1 MGLFTRFTD
10 IVNANLNSML
20 DKAEEPEKMIRLIV
34 QEMEETLVEVRA
46 TAAKNIAEKKSLNR
60 KTDSMKKSI
69 VHWVEKA
76 NLAIDKNRE
85 DLAKS
90 AIAQKHKLEAELVE
104 LEKEEAQLDTFLNE
118 VQVDA
123 QNLQTKLSEAKRRQ
137 DTYVL
142 RQQSAVVRLKA
153 REQSTVYNIDEAMN
167 KFDRYQEKIEAVE
180 AQIEAYDLTKN
191 QDLSAQIDALAKDE
205 AIENELAEMKKNS
218 PTAKTSA

>member
-60 KTDSMKKSI
+60 KSTAVKNSI
-69 VHWVEKA
+69 GHWVEKA
-76 NLAIDKNRE
+76 NLALEKGRE

-90 AIAQKHKLEAELVE
+90 AIAQKHKLEAELVA
-104 LEKEEAQLDTFLNE
+104 LEKEELALDGFLNE

-123 QNLQTKLSEAKRRQ
+123 QSLQTKLSEAKRRQ
-137 DTYVL
+137 EAYVL
-142 RQQSAVVRLKA
+142 RQQSAVVRLKT
-153 REQSTVYNIDEAMN
+153 REKSAVYNIDEAMN

-180 AQIEAYDLTKN
+180 AQIEAFDMTQN

-205 AIENELAEMKKNS
+205 AIENELAAMKK
-218 PTAKTSA
+218 SATKKKSA

>member
-46 TAAKNIAEKKSLNR
+46 TAAKNIAEKKSLHR
-60 KTDSMKKSI
+60 KSTVLKNSI
-69 VHWVEKA
+69 AHWVEKA
-76 NLAIDKNRE
+76 NLALDKGRE

-90 AIAQKHKLEAELVE
+90 AIAQKHKLEAELVA
-104 LEKEEAQLDTFLNE
+104 LEKEELALDGFLNE

-123 QNLQTKLSEAKRRQ
+123 QSLQTKLSEAKRRQ
-137 DTYVL
+137 KTCAL
-142 RQQSAVVRLKA
+142 RQKSAVVRLKT
-153 REQSTVYNIDEAMN
+153 REKSAMYNIDEAMN

-180 AQIEAYDLTKN
+180 AQIEAFDMTQN

-205 AIENELAEMKKNS
+205 AIDNELAAMKK
-218 PTAKTSA
+218 SATQKKSA

>member
-1 MGLFTRFTD
+1 
-10 IVNANLNSML
+10 
-20 DKAEEPEKMIRLIV
+20 
-34 QEMEETLVEVRA
+34 
-46 TAAKNIAEKKSLNR
+46 
-60 KTDSMKKSI
+60 
-69 VHWVEKA
+69 
-76 NLAIDKNRE
+76 
-85 DLAKS
+85 
-90 AIAQKHKLEAELVE
+90 
-104 LEKEEAQLDTFLNE
+104 

-153 REQSTVYNIDEAMN
+153 REQATVYNIDEAMN

-218 PTAKTSA
+218 STAKKSA

>member
-46 TAAKNIAEKKSLNR
+46 TAAKNIAEKKSLAR
-60 KTDSMKKSI
+60 KTTAMKSSI
-69 VHWVEKA
+69 EHWAAKA
-76 NLAIDKNRE
+76 TLALDKNRE

-90 AIAQKHKLEAELVE
+90 AIAQKHKLETELVE
-104 LEKEEAQLDTFLNE
+104 LEKEEAYLDGFLNE
-118 VQVDA
+118 VQADA
-123 QNLQTKLSEAKRRQ
+123 QSLQTKLSEAKRRQ
-137 DTYVL
+137 ESYVL
-142 RQQSAVVRLKA
+142 RQQSAVVRLKV
-153 REQSTVYNIDEAMN
+153 REKAAVYNIDEAMN

-180 AQIEAYDLTKN
+180 AQIEAYDLTQN

-205 AIENELAEMKKNS
+205 AIEEELAAMKKQS
-218 PTAKTSA
+218 SKAKQSA